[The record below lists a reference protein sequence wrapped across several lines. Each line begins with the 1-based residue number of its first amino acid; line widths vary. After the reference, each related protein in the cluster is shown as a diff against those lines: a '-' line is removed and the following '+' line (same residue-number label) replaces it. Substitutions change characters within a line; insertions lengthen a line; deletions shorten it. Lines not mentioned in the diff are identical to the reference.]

1 MRGGSHLA
9 TNTYTTIS
17 GDEWDGICFKYYGPN
32 GEMLMDKV
40 MHTNPT
46 YMNIAVFPAG
56 IKLMMPVFTLE
67 ETQNTDDLPPWMR

>member
-32 GEMLMDKV
+32 GEVLMDKV
-40 MHTNPT
+40 MHANPHH
-46 YMNIAVFPAG
+46 MHIVVFPAG
-56 IKLMMPVFTLE
+56 IELMMPAFDLDE
-67 ETQNTDDLPPWMR
+67 KQSTDDLPPWMR